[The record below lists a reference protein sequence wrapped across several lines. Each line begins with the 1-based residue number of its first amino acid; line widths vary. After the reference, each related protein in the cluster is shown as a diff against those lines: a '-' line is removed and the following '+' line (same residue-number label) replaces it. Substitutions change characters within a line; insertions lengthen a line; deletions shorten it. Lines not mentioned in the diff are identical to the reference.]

1 MKTLKSVA
9 CSAILSFCMMK
20 ASAQEARIPINTP
33 NYSKPRLF
41 GALPD
46 KMPMKIKDME
56 GLLELSVGTPV
67 NATLSAGFPLIGT
80 IVSKSNPAD
89 TTVKSVVIRTNREGC
104 TFTFSRVT
112 DVDGK
117 VLFIGRMMSRNGGD
131 ALEIANEGQ
140 GYVLRKKGVHELIN
154 E

>member
-9 CSAILSFCMMK
+9 CSAVMALCLMK
-20 ASAQEARIPINTP
+20 ASAQDARIPLNTP

-41 GALPD
+41 ADLPE
-46 KMPMKIKDME
+46 KMPLKIKDVE
-56 GLLELSVGTPV
+56 SLLELSVGTPV
-67 NATLSAGFPLIGT
+67 NASLTAGFPLIGT
-80 IVSKSNPAD
+80 IVSKSDPAD
-89 TTVKSVVIRTNREGC
+89 PSVQSVVIRTNRNGS

-112 DVDGK
+112 GIDGK
-117 VLFIGRMMSRNGGD
+117 ISYIGRMFSKSGGD